1 MLFALGVAIVAV
13 GVLIAVFSPHAGLL
27 FFWAWFIVRPQEIVR
42 GLGGGVP
49 LERILVL
56 ALIASLI
63 VHHRLLKAEPF
74 FFGRITW
81 ALAAFVA
88 VNYLSVFTAV
98 WRSGALLVANELG
111 KTLVFYFCLINL
123 ITNSRALGRFLWVY
137 VLGIGWLAASSLWAF
152 GAHPYYA
159 QGIQRATSL
168 GVVSEVTWGDPNVT
182 AANLALSIPV
192 LYALLKGTRSFLG
205 RIILVGLLALY
216 LICIVLTGSR
226 NGGLLVVVVFLVMA
240 LQSAKRVVL
249 IPALFA
255 SFILA
260 WFLIPAEYQE
270 RYKTLLNIRETV
282 SGQKIT
288 SSEGESAYGRV
299 VGFEVAMQMF
309 VDRPILGVG
318 AGDFAAAWWAKDLP
332 YSYHGYKG
340 WHQPHNLPGQLLAE
354 LGLLGAATFGYFVFT
369 LLRKNRAA
377 RHQLAALRSPPP
389 LLMAL
394 GKAIVVVVI
403 ALFVGGLSGHNLYRY
418 NWYLAG
424 GLVALLC
431 RMTEQEKAVAES
443 SSTDSL
449 EIARRRQTVE
459 EIDSI
464 RSTPDN

>member
-1 MLFALGVAIVAV
+1 MLFALGLAIVAV

-74 FFGRITW
+74 FSSRITW

-98 WRSGALLVANELG
+98 WRSGALIVANELG
-111 KTLVFYFCLINL
+111 KTFVFYFCLINL

-168 GVVSEVTWGDPNVT
+168 GVVSEVTWGDPNAT
-182 AANLALSIPV
+182 ASNLALAIPFLVV
-192 LYALLKGTRSFLG
+192 LLNATRSFLG
-205 RIILVGLLALY
+205 RTILVGLLAVY
-216 LICIVLTGSR
+216 VVCIVLTGSR
-226 NGGLLVVVVFLVMA
+226 MGLVVTVLVFSVMVLQSSKRLLLV
-240 LQSAKRVVL
+240 
-249 IPALFA
+249 PALFGFL
-255 SFILA
+255 SLA
-260 WFLIPAEYQE
+260 WVFIPAEYQE
-270 RYKTLLNIRETV
+270 RYQTLLNIRETAR
-282 SGQKIT
+282 GHNIT
-288 SSEGESAYGRV
+288 SSEGESAHGRV
-299 VGFEVAMQMF
+299 IGFEVAMQMF

-332 YSYHGYKG
+332 YSYHGEKG

-369 LLRKNRAA
+369 LLRENRAA
-377 RHQLAALRSPPP
+377 RHQLAVLRSPPP

-431 RMTEQEKAVAES
+431 RMTEQEKE
-443 SSTDSL
+443 
-449 EIARRRQTVE
+449 TVE
-459 EIDSI
+459 PSAANTSPTASRTQGKEKFGFV
-464 RSTPDN
+464 RHGAGQ

>member
-1 MLFALGVAIVAV
+1 MLFALGVAIVAL
-13 GVLIAVFSPHAGLL
+13 GAALTLLSPHAGLL
-27 FFWAWFIVRPQEIVR
+27 IYCAWFIVRPQEIVR
-42 GLGGGVP
+42 GLGGELP

-56 ALIASLI
+56 ALLASLI
-63 VHHRLLKAEPF
+63 IHHRLLKAAPF

-81 ALAAFVA
+81 ALLAFVA
-88 VNYLSVFTAV
+88 VNYLSIVTSV
-98 WRSGALLVANELG
+98 WKGGSLLVANELG

-123 ITNSRALGRFLWVY
+123 VTTSKELRRFLWVY
-137 VLGIGWLAASSLWAF
+137 VLGIGWLAASSLWAY

-168 GVVSEVTWGDPNVT
+168 QVTWGDPNAT
-182 AANLALSIPV
+182 ASNLALAIPFVVV
-192 LYALLKGTRSFLG
+192 LLNATRSFL
-205 RIILVGLLALY
+205 RRTILVGLLAVY
-216 LICIVLTGSR
+216 VVCIVLTGSR
-226 NGGLLVVVVFLVMA
+226 MGLVVTVVVFAVMV
-240 LQSAKRVVL
+240 LQSSKRLLLV
-249 IPALFA
+249 PALFGFL
-255 SFILA
+255 SLA
-260 WFLIPAEYQE
+260 WVFIPAEYQE
-270 RYKTLLNIRETV
+270 RYQTLLHIRETV
-282 SGQKIT
+282 TGQNIT

-309 VDRPILGVG
+309 IDRPILGVG
-318 AGDFAAAWWAKDLP
+318 AGEFAAAWWSRALP

-431 RMTEQEKAVAES
+431 RMTEQEKE
-443 SSTDSL
+443 
-449 EIARRRQTVE
+449 TVE
-459 EIDSI
+459 PSAANT
-464 RSTPDN
+464 SPTAS